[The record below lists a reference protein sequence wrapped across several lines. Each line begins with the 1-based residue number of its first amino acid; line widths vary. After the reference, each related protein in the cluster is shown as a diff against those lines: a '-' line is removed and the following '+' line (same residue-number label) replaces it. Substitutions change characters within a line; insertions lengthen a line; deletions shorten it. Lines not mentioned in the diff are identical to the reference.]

1 MVIDKTT
8 KAFKD
13 QKKNAFTGLDDFV
26 SSKSKVGLEML
37 QGSAAELT
45 AGEEDYTDDESSV

>member
-37 QGSAAELT
+37 QGSAELT